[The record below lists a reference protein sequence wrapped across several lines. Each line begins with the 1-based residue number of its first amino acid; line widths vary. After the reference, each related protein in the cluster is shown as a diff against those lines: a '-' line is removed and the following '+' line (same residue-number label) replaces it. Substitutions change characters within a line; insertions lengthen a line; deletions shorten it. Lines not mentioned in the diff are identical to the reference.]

1 MTDVP
6 PQQLSEQWPGLLQ
19 NPTGTREAQPLCPCT
34 PGQHTKSHL
43 KFGGNEDGSGA
54 DELQLLPHAH
64 HLHQVVV
71 HQLHSQV
78 QCLMVQLKVLL
89 QE

>member
-1 MTDVP
+1 MTDMLLW
-6 PQQLSEQWPGLLQ
+6 QLSGQWPGLLQ
-19 NPTGTREAQPLCPCT
+19 NPTGTIEAWPLCPCT
-34 PGQHTKSHL
+34 PGEYTKSHL
-43 KFGGNEDGSGA
+43 KFGGNEDGSSTN
-54 DELQLLPHAH
+54 ELQLLSHAH

-78 QCLMVQLKVLL
+78 QCLMVQLKVFL